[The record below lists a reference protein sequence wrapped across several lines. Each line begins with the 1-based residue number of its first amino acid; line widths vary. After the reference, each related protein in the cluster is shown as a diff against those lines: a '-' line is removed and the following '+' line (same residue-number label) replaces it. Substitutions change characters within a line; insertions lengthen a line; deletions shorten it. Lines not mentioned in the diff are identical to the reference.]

1 MKKIPALVLL
11 TILLVNTTGFYVYYV
26 IALQRIHKEMR
37 GKLRTL
43 PDEKLSRLVLLRDT
57 YEASLV
63 EDDEIKL
70 NGKMYDIARSTLGK
84 DSVILYA
91 MHDEKEENFL
101 TFANEIISKPFKQ
114 DSAVTGSVLH
124 FIALVF
130 LPGQQIATTH
140 SDDGTVAH
148 QSNYTFSLNAFSLQ
162 HEAPPP
168 RTMA

>member
-1 MKKIPALVLL
+1 MKRIPALVLL
-11 TILLVNTTGFYVYYV
+11 AILLVNTTGFYVYYV

-37 GKLRTL
+37 AKLRTL
-43 PDEKLSRLVLLRDT
+43 PDEKLSRLVLSREV
-57 YEASLV
+57 YEGSLV

-130 LPGQQIATTH
+130 LPGQEITTTH
-140 SDDGTVAH
+140 SDGRAVAH
-148 QSNYTFSLNAFSLQ
+148 QSNYIFSFKVLSLQ
-162 HEAPPP
+162 HEVPPP
-168 RTMA
+168 RVMA